1 MIEFTQYI
9 ASGRNPQNL
18 KVVLWRV
25 GNYKY
30 EIEIAGRVSEKL
42 ECAYSQAIKKFN
54 SEIKGI

>member
-9 ASGRNPQNL
+9 ASGKNPQNL

-30 EIEIAGRVSEKL
+30 EIEIAGRVSAKL
-42 ECAYSQAIKKFN
+42 ECEYNEALAKFN
-54 SEIKGI
+54 TEIKGI